1 MTENQSSSTSL
12 VLFRKRL
19 NNFNPKELW
28 NKCYLMSVISKNIFY
43 SNKEEELEKR
53 IMEFKNLRITLEI
66 RTLIPS
72 GVDLKKLTLESAD
85 GTRTLTLHDN
95 ELNSIGNFEVESDLA
110 LKALKLFDLFS
121 GRIKKIKRLEKIL
134 INEVNQY
141 EQQLKDATI

>member
-28 NKCYLMSVISKNIFY
+28 NKCYLMSVVSKNIFY
-43 SNKEEELEKR
+43 SNKEEEFEKR

-85 GTRTLTLHDN
+85 GTRNLTLHDN